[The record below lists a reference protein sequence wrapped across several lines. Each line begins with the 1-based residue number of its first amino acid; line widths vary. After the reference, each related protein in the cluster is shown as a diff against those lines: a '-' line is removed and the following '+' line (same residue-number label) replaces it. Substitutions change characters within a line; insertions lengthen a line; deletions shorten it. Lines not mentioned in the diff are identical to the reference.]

1 MRKKDLN
8 KKLLANI
15 ILIIVISLVTNVV
28 AETLVN
34 SKDVYYEDNSG
45 LGFNNVQDAIDA
57 TCIKFSDKLDSFKSE
72 ALKEMYPVGSIYIS
86 TSLDT
91 KEKVGEALGGTWQVY
106 GAGRTL
112 IGAGTGND
120 GKTSKTF
127 KIGESSGEY
136 NHTLT
141 ESEMPSHMHRG
152 LDVNGTVVAP
162 WNSGNTGTL
171 AAFDI
176 GSLYVGNLNV
186 VNSVKTG
193 TTGGSQPHNNLQ
205 PYITAYMYQR
215 TA

>member
-141 ESEMPSHMHRG
+141 ESEMPSHRG

-205 PYITAYMYQR
+205 PYIA
-215 TA
+215 A